1 MPNYTMSLLAR
12 TSQSPRS
19 VAGALEAAVHAVD
32 PDQSVEDIKTME
44 ERLGESL
51 AHARFNM
58 LLLAVFA
65 GLALLLSAVGI
76 YSVLSYNVR
85 RRTREIGIRMA
96 LGADGQNVVRL
107 VVLDG
112 MRPALIGLAI
122 GLAASL
128 ALGRALESL
137 VFGIR
142 ATDPL
147 TFAAVTALLGLV
159 ALTAC
164 ALPAWRASRVEPTAA
179 LQEG

>member
-1 MPNYTMSLLAR
+1 
-12 TSQSPRS
+12 
-19 VAGALEAAVHAVD
+19 
-32 PDQSVEDIKTME
+32 
-44 ERLGESL
+44 
-51 AHARFNM
+51 
-58 LLLAVFA
+58 
-65 GLALLLSAVGI
+65 
-76 YSVLSYNVR
+76 
-85 RRTREIGIRMA
+85 
-96 LGADGQNVVRL
+96 
-107 VVLDG
+107 

>member
-1 MPNYTMSLLAR
+1 M
-12 TSQSPRS
+12 
-19 VAGALEAAVHAVD
+19 
-32 PDQSVEDIKTME
+32 
-44 ERLGESL
+44 
-51 AHARFNM
+51 
-58 LLLAVFA
+58 
-65 GLALLLSAVGI
+65 
-76 YSVLSYNVR
+76 LSYNVR

-147 TFAAVTALLGLV
+147 TFAAVTALLALV

>member
-1 MPNYTMSLLAR
+1 
-12 TSQSPRS
+12 
-19 VAGALEAAVHAVD
+19 
-32 PDQSVEDIKTME
+32 
-44 ERLGESL
+44 
-51 AHARFNM
+51 M
-58 LLLAVFA
+58 LLLSVCA

-107 VVLDG
+107 IVLDG

-147 TFAAVTALLGLV
+147 TFAAVTALLALV